1 MQLVSLLFHD
11 VYRHSPDESGFR
23 SPGAN
28 RYKLTID
35 ALSSQFDGVAV
46 ARADRSLLVTELAGG
61 SARQRLPFLI
71 TVDDG
76 GVSYHRIIADRR
88 E

>member
-46 ARADRSLLVTELAGG
+46 ARADRSLLVTELAGA
-61 SARQRLPFLI
+61 SPR
-71 TVDDG
+71 
-76 GVSYHRIIADRR
+76 
-88 E
+88 